1 MIFNLD
7 CIMLCV
13 GIVTLLV
20 TIGTFVIGIKALK
33 YNKKQVLLSKKP
45 ISKELLNDFSGAI
58 DHLLDVIDN
67 AKKNN
72 YAYAKLSKDA
82 AVEEWQEIC
91 IRDCKL
97 LEVFDKDFSSE
108 LMALYYIDY
117 TTDLFEYEEV
127 IRNLKIKIDNYY
139 VHIQ

>member
-1 MIFNLD
+1 MNFSLD
-7 CIMLCV
+7 SIVLCV

-20 TIGTFVIGIKALK
+20 TIGNFVIDINALK
-33 YNKKQVLLSKKP
+33 YNKKQVLLAKKP

-67 AKKNN
+67 AKRNN

-82 AVEEWQEIC
+82 AVEEWQEVC

-97 LEVFDKDFSSE
+97 IEVFDKDFSNE
-108 LMALYYIDY
+108 LMTLYYIDH

-127 IRNLKIKIDNYY
+127 IRNLKIKIDNFY
-139 VHIQ
+139 VHTK